1 MFNFKNMDESNIA
14 MNGYFM
20 GSFPN
25 IRSRSDL
32 ERCDR
37 ILAKQR
43 GRVGKMTDYKD
54 FKPAMIGKIE
64 EIEQYLPVNF
74 SFKNRLPFSVVLKN
88 ARTHIINFKEYCYD
102 SWCNMV
108 PSKELKRSVFDIVYN
123 KIAELDGNGI
133 GHGEF
138 LFPFFFSGLVP
149 VTGSNNGDFSYND
162 FPFDIKANGS
172 ASFKM
177 SSEDV
182 EQLLKWCYDKYHT
195 EDVAPFIQL
204 KEYVKFMPVFLLSK
218 NYENALFLEPSDFVG
233 IRTRKEMMDFL
244 DNYQISYKDK
254 KGEASHGLA
263 IYFNYTK

>member
-20 GSFPN
+20 GSFSN

-74 SFKNRLPFSVVLKN
+74 RFDNRLPFSVVLKN

-108 PSKELKRSVFDIVYN
+108 PSKELKRSVFDIVYK

-138 LFPFFFSGLVP
+138 LFPFFFIGLEP
-149 VTGSNNGDFSYND
+149 ITGSKNGDFSYND
-162 FPFDIKANGS
+162 FPFDIKAYGS

-177 SSEDV
+177 SRDDVEDV
-182 EQLLKWCYDKYHT
+182 MYNHG
-195 EDVAPFIQL
+195 DVAAFFQL
-204 KEYVKFMPVFLLSK
+204 RNYVQKMPLFLLSEK
-218 NYENALFLEPSDFVG
+218 CEYALFLEKSDFYG
-233 IRTRKEMMDFL
+233 IRTKEEIRKFL
-244 DNYQISYKDK
+244 NEYQISSRDK